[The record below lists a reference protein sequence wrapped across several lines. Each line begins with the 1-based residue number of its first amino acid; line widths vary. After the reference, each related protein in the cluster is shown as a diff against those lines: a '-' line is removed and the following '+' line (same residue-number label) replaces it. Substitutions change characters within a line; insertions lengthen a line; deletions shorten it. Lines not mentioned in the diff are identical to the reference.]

1 MTKRRQRIL
10 RKTLAILSL
19 FLIFFVG
26 HETYGLTL
34 HNKSYF
40 SGWTLA
46 GLIGILTA
54 YSIRKKISVLPIG
67 AATSWLQ
74 FHVYLGLLSGLV
86 FAIHVDW
93 GIPTGWFE
101 ILLGAMFSS
110 LFLSGVVGYYLD
122 RHLPPLLTRRG
133 EEVIFERIPGFM
145 SELRRSAEDI
155 SIKCATETGSSTL
168 SEHYIEHL
176 APFFSQ
182 PNKLL
187 SHLRGSN
194 RGFAN
199 TLRELDNMDRY
210 LNDAE
215 RKFASQLREL
225 ATKKDDLDYQYAL
238 QITLKGWLLFHVPL
252 AYSTVLLTLL
262 HVVLAYAFGGGI

>member
-1 MTKRRQRIL
+1 MTRRRWRIF

-19 FLIFFVG
+19 FLIFWVG
-26 HETYGLTL
+26 HETYELTL

-40 SGWTLA
+40 SGWALA
-46 GLIGILTA
+46 GLIITLTA

-67 AATSWLQ
+67 TATSWLQ

-86 FAIHVDW
+86 FVIHVDW
-93 GIPTGWFE
+93 KIPTGWFE
-101 ILLGAMFSS
+101 ILLGLMFSS
-110 LFLSGVVGYYLD
+110 LFLSGAIGYYLD
-122 RHLPPLLTRRG
+122 RRLPPLLTRRG

-145 SELRRSAEDI
+145 ADLRRSAEDI

-168 SEHYIEHL
+168 SQHYIEHL
-176 APFFSQ
+176 APFFSR

-187 SHLRGSN
+187 SHLRGSD

-215 RKFASQLREL
+215 REFASQLRTL

-238 QITLKGWLLFHVPL
+238 QAALKAWLFFHVPL
-252 AYSTVLLTLL
+252 TYSTILLTLL
-262 HVVLAYAFGGGI
+262 HIVLTYAFRGGI

>member
-1 MTKRRQRIL
+1 M
-10 RKTLAILSL
+10 A
-19 FLIFFVG
+19 
-26 HETYGLTL
+26 
-34 HNKSYF
+34 
-40 SGWTLA
+40 
-46 GLIGILTA
+46 
-54 YSIRKKISVLPIG
+54 
-67 AATSWLQ
+67 
-74 FHVYLGLLSGLV
+74 
-86 FAIHVDW
+86 
-93 GIPTGWFE
+93 
-101 ILLGAMFSS
+101 
-110 LFLSGVVGYYLD
+110 
-122 RHLPPLLTRRG
+122 
-133 EEVIFERIPGFM
+133 
-145 SELRRSAEDI
+145 ELRRSAGKYFDKVRNGNRLLKAER
-155 SIKCATETGSSTL
+155 TL
-168 SEHYIEHL
+168 YR
-176 APFFSQ
+176 APCPILFQ

-252 AYSTVLLTLL
+252 AYSTVLLMLL